1 MPTSD
6 NADGIPLK
14 MTQDALVDSH
24 PGQQKEIEDRGITLP
39 AFTPMQESLYLTLCG
54 RALDNHLPHPILGDP
69 MATQIVGRLGYDCG
83 RFRLS
88 ASPILNIALRAKKL
102 DQVAQQFIGHHPDA
116 IGLDL
121 GAGLDTRVYRITPPA
136 TVDWYD
142 VDYPEVIT
150 ARRQLLPA
158 RVNAHTIGA
167 DLTDP
172 TWLDAVPGDR
182 PAVIVADG
190 LMAFLTP
197 DYMISLVNRL
207 IGHFPG
213 GEVAFNGYSRFAIWA
228 ARHYHGTQ
236 SVAGLIR
243 SPGFD
248 DPHEP
253 ERWNPRLQLVK
264 EILLTREP
272 EVAEFPTALRLFTR
286 LSARSAALSR
296 RGTTV
301 LHYRF

>member
-1 MPTSD
+1 MST
-6 NADGIPLK
+6 
-14 MTQDALVDSH
+14 
-24 PGQQKEIEDRGITLP
+24 TLP
-39 AFTPMQESLYLTLCG
+39 VFTPMQETLYLTLCG
-54 RALDNHLPHPILGDP
+54 RARDNHLPHPILGDT
-69 MATQIVGRLGYDCG
+69 MAGEITGKLGYDCG

-102 DQVAQQFIGHHPDA
+102 DQVARRFIDRHPNA
-116 IGLDL
+116 VGLDL
-121 GAGLDTRVYRITPPA
+121 GAGLDTRAFRINPPP

-142 VDYPEVIT
+142 IDFPEVIT
-150 ARRQLLPA
+150 ARQQLLPA
-158 RVNAHTIGA
+158 RANTHTIGA

-172 TWLDAVPGDR
+172 DWLDAIPSDR
-182 PAVIVADG
+182 PAMIVADG
-190 LMAFLTP
+190 LLAFLTP
-197 DYMISLVNRL
+197 DNMISLLNRL
-207 IGHFPG
+207 IGHFPS

-228 ARHYHGTQ
+228 AKHYHGTQ
-236 SVAGLIR
+236 SVADLIK

-253 ERWNPRLQLVK
+253 ERWNPRLKLVR

-272 EVAEFPTALRLFTR
+272 EVAEFPAALRRFTR
-286 LSARSAALSR
+286 LSAHSTALSR